1 MSVCLP
7 SLLRSDTCRWISP
20 AFFKRKNGQSAV
32 LAQPQT
38 EDERKEAFQ
47 ALLSCPT

>member
-1 MSVCLP
+1 MP
-7 SLLRSDTCRWISP
+7 WLLRSDTCRWISP
-20 AFFKRKNGQSAV
+20 SFFKRKNGQSAV

-38 EDERKEAFQ
+38 EEERIEAFE